1 MYEFMVNLI
10 TSLQTSKQAIGDVKE
25 KKKKRMKKE

>member
-10 TSLQTSKQAIGDVKE
+10 TSLQTSKQAIGDVKD
-25 KKKKRMKKE
+25 KKKKG